1 MKNERTPI
9 VDYFSAKVPTGTKS
23 GDPVLVLGGSVPAV
37 AATDEGAGGNI
48 AGRASVQSIGIYDVW
63 TTDAVAAEGTAI
75 YITGDGT
82 AAGALT
88 TTVGTNKLFG
98 RTIAAPD
105 GSGATKASGG
115 SAEAGPFIH
124 VRLAKA

>member
-1 MKNERTPI
+1 MKNERTQI
-9 VDYFSAKVPTGTKS
+9 ADYFSAKVPTGTKA
-23 GDPVLVLGGSVPAV
+23 GDPVLALAASTPAV
-37 AATDEGAGGNI
+37 AATDEGKGGNI
-48 AGRASVQSIGIYDVW
+48 AGRASVQSVGIYDLW

-82 AAGALT
+82 AAGTLT
-88 TTVGTNKLFG
+88 TTASGNTLFG

-115 SAEAGPFIH
+115 TKADGPFVH
-124 VRLAKA
+124 VRLVKA

>member
-1 MKNERTPI
+1 MKNERTPNP
-9 VDYFSAKVPTGTKS
+9 DYFSAKVPTGTES
-23 GDPVLVLGGSVPAV
+23 GDPVLVLAGNVPAV

-48 AGRASVQSIGIYDVW
+48 AGRASVQTVGVYDVW

-75 YITGDGT
+75 YATGDGT
-82 AAGALT
+82 TVTTLT

-98 RTIAAPD
+98 RTVAAAD
-105 GSGATKASGG
+105 GTGATKASGG
-115 SAEAGPFIH
+115 TKADGPFVH